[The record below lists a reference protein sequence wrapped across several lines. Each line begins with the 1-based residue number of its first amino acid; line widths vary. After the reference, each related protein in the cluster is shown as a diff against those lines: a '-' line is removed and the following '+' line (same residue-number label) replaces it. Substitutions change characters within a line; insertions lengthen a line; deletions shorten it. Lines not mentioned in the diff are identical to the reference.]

1 MSIQRKI
8 ISVASDLLD
17 YCQKT
22 NMHLTIM
29 QSQLKVLVS
38 EEMYFLMQKMVS
50 QNTLIR
56 LEAKHLDIDDI
67 YQAQKIKDKK
77 N

>member
-22 NMHLTIM
+22 NLHLTIL
-29 QSQLKVLVS
+29 QQHLKILVS
-38 EEMYFLMQKMVS
+38 EEMYFLIQKMVS

-56 LEAKHLDIDDI
+56 MEAKNLDIDDI
-67 YQAQKIKDKK
+67 Y
-77 N
+77 